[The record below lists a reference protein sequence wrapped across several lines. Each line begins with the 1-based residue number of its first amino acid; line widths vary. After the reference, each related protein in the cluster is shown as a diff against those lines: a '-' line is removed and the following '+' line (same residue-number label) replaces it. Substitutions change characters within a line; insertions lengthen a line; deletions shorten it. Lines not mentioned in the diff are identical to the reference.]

1 LIFKKAVTLLAAFA
15 AIAAAAA
22 VCVVALAFALYAV
35 VRDYI
40 GPAGGAAAVA
50 GAAALLALIL
60 AYVATRKAKPK
71 PLKAEDQSMTT
82 RLIELARERPL
93 VAAGAAVA
101 AAVVLARNPKI
112 LTTVLSAAIAGR
124 AARPTDTKR

>member
-1 LIFKKAVTLLAAFA
+1 MILRKALTLLAAFA

-22 VCVVALAFALYAV
+22 VCVVALAFALYAL

-40 GPAGGAAAVA
+40 GPAWGAAAVA
-50 GAAALLALIL
+50 GVAALLALIL
-60 AYVATRKAKPK
+60 AFLATRKATPK
-71 PLKAEDQSMTT
+71 PLKAEDQTLTT
-82 RLIELARERPL
+82 RLIELARERPM

-112 LTTVLSAAIAGR
+112 LTTLLSAAVAGR
-124 AARPTDTKR
+124 AARPSDTKR